1 MVLGPIKKKLV
12 GANQPHL
19 VTALCS
25 SFSRENGHAHLG
37 SRHARRFKSYIY
49 LLKMVAKTPN
59 PTIRDLFPKWVE
71 TWWASRNPGTGAGCP
86 KAMKKNFGATKLFN
100 YHTACILQNL
110 LLYTINPRQGYGAP
124 LWAVHLVQLI
134 RDHLSV
140 WVASSFVRP
149 QNE

>member
-1 MVLGPIKKKLV
+1 MRTNLTLLRPFARHLV
-12 GANQPHL
+12 GKMVMPTL
-19 VTALCS
+19 EVVTPDDL
-25 SFSRENGHAHLG
+25 NPT
-37 SRHARRFKSYIY
+37 Y